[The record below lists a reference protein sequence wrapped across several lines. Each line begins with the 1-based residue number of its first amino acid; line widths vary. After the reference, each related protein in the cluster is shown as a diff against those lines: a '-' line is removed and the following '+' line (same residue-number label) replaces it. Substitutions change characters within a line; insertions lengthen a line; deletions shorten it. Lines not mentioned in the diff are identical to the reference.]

1 MRTQTALSPT
11 GPQPGPEEPS
21 WDHPTTFHAESRTPH
36 DDEPARGFLLLL
48 HSDPTC
54 PLRLAPDGLLMP
66 KDYERARAD
75 TVCGQCGTEAVAA
88 SSFSVVRRLREA
100 ERALQRLPTYL
111 PACARGRAGGRA
123 TDRYPGGRLLPGDAL
138 PQGAVSVHPAVPL
151 LADRGVDLTGAV
163 SEALRAAM
171 VAYDRR

>member
-75 TVCGQCGTEAVAA
+75 TVCGQCGTEAVAE

-100 ERALQRLPTYL
+100 ERALHPYLPTYL
-111 PACARGRAGGRA
+111 PACARGRAGDGPMPREVVYFRA
-123 TDRYPGGRLLPGDAL
+123 MRFEA
-138 PQGAVSVHPAVPL
+138 QGAVSVHPAVPL

-163 SEALRAAM
+163 AEALRAAM